1 MIFKLLALVIIFIS
15 LFGCETKESTPL
27 EPKVQ
32 KKEPVPITKEM
43 IQKELSYIDSDAY
56 VEAYIVKIINEGSN
70 GVLGFSGGAMD
81 AGIAAKEDA
90 LNIARFTLSLYG
102 RKSSDDTMGKKSEL
116 FYTSNCGGCHGN
128 DGKGL
133 GGAFPDLTKKT
144 FFGIERRKNTLQATL
159 NSLINP

>member
-1 MIFKLLALVIIFIS
+1 MIFKLLSLVIILFS
-15 LFGCETKESTPL
+15 LLGCETKESTPL
-27 EPKVQ
+27 EPKVHQ
-32 KKEPVPITKEM
+32 KEPVTITKEM
-43 IQKELSYIDSDAY
+43 IQKELSLIDSDAY

-90 LNIARFTLSLYG
+90 LNIARFTLFLSG
-102 RKSSDDTMGKKSEL
+102 RKSSDDAIGKKSEL

-144 FFGIERRKNTLQATL
+144 FLGIERRKNTLNSTL
-159 NSLINP
+159 NSLTNP